1 MDNRGVLFD
10 TEKKI
15 LLYTP
20 SNLSGSYI
28 IPDGV
33 FRIGDKTFLNCME
46 LKNIIISGSVTEIGD
61 NVFYGT
67 ACEEQVRYDYPNLF
81 E

>member
-1 MDNRGVLFD
+1 MFD

-20 SNLSGSYI
+20 CNLSGSFI

-46 LKNIIISGSVTEIGD
+46 LKNIIIPGSVTEIGD